1 MSLQDRIDSLRS
13 KHTAIDQA
21 LQAELQ
27 SPANRPEDIAR
38 LKREKL
44 RLKDEISR
52 LETPAFAAPM
62 NGSTYHASP
71 GA

>member
-62 NGSTYHASP
+62 NGSTYHAAP